1 MRSRIVT
8 AALAIGVGTALLTGC
23 SSTEPEPT
31 ATKSVAA
38 PDSQTAAAYDNACDG
53 DQAVLSGD
61 GGRHELPKGCGA
73 VSVVSSGSTITLGD
87 TKSVVVEGSNNGITV
102 ESVDDLTLLGSNNTV
117 HVEADEPEVDDQG
130 TGNTVD

>member
-1 MRSRIVT
+1 MRSRTII
-8 AALAIGVGTALLTGC
+8 AALAIGVAAAMLTGC
-23 SSTEPEPT
+23 SSTPDHPEPS
-31 ATKSVAA
+31 ATKSVAGK
-38 PDSQTAAAYDNACDG
+38 TAAAYDNACDG